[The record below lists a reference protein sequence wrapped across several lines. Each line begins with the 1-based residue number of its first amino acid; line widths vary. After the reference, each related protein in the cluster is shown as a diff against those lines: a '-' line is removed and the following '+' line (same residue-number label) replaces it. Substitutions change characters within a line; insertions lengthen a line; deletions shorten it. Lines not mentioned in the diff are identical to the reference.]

1 MQKTNS
7 FQFPWPHILESY
19 PIIRPAFIC
28 VTWERASP
36 EARVSFEGS
45 ARDWLSDSPPPFL
58 GLAHVGV
65 VLLIDKRHWH
75 MGCLLWSSGWRWA
88 ELHCSGAKCYV
99 CGRGVEDDACGW
111 VLCVWGC
118 QGMGGYFDW
127 FVSWEPCF
135 CFLWKQVVHEQAL
148 ICFPVDSHRFCHNCD
163 GNVMHCHLITSLF

>member
-19 PIIRPAFIC
+19 PIIRPAFIS

-45 ARDWLSDSPPPFL
+45 ARDWLSGSPPPFL

-99 CGRGVEDDACGW
+99 CGRGGGGW
-111 VLCVWGC
+111 CLWLSFVCVRLSGNGWIFWLVCLLGTMFLLSLKTGRAWASAHLFSSGFPSVL
-118 QGMGGYFDW
+118 
-127 FVSWEPCF
+127 S
-135 CFLWKQVVHEQAL
+135 
-148 ICFPVDSHRFCHNCD
+148 
-163 GNVMHCHLITSLF
+163 